1 MNKVVIIDDRKER
14 KKLHLSEA
22 AISSLEK
29 LVLSGKLDVMESIND
44 IEEIANYSLIAVH
57 RSYLINSGVYNN
69 LLDFIKKSNKLLIIF
84 SGNISQN
91 MIMNNGRQLNINA
104 SDFYIEKLPEFINR
118 FSEENLESPLLQYIY
133 GDSWKLSLLLQ
144 YRYLLWIY
152 GDDVD
157 EIDDEEDESLE
168 ERIRSILWNGQ
179 YMNQQQVCKEIEI
192 EKTKF
197 HYS

>member
-22 AISSLEK
+22 ALSSLEK

-118 FSEENLESPLLQYIY
+118 FSEENIEFPLLQYIY

-152 GDDVD
+152 GDDID

>member
-1 MNKVVIIDDRKER
+1 MND
-14 KKLHLSEA
+14 
-22 AISSLEK
+22 
-29 LVLSGKLDVMESIND
+29 
-44 IEEIANYSLIAVH
+44 
-57 RSYLINSGVYNN
+57 
-69 LLDFIKKSNKLLIIF
+69 
-84 SGNISQN
+84 
-91 MIMNNGRQLNINA
+91 GRQLNINA

-118 FSEENLESPLLQYIY
+118 FCEENLESPLLQYMY

-179 YMNQQQVCKEIEI
+179 YMNQQQVCKEIKI

>member
-22 AISSLEK
+22 ALSSLEK

-57 RSYLINSGVYNN
+57 RSYLINSGIYNN

-104 SDFYIEKLPEFINR
+104 SDFYIEKLPKFINR
-118 FSEENLESPLLQYIY
+118 FSEENIESPLLQYIY

>member
-22 AISSLEK
+22 ALSSLEK

-104 SDFYIEKLPEFINR
+104 SDFYIEKLPKFINR
-118 FSEENLESPLLQYIY
+118 FSEENIESPLLQYIY

-152 GDDVD
+152 GDDID

-179 YMNQQQVCKEIEI
+179 YMNQQQVCKEIKI

>member
-69 LLDFIKKSNKLLIIF
+69 LLDFIKKSKKLLIIF
-84 SGNISQN
+84 SGNISHN
-91 MIMNNGRQLNINA
+91 MIMNDGRQLNINA

-118 FSEENLESPLLQYIY
+118 FSEEILESPLLQYIY

-152 GDDVD
+152 GDDID

>member
-22 AISSLEK
+22 ALSSLEK

-118 FSEENLESPLLQYIY
+118 FSEENIESPLLQYIY

>member
-118 FSEENLESPLLQYIY
+118 FSEEILESPLLQYIY

-152 GDDVD
+152 GDDID

-179 YMNQQQVCKEIEI
+179 YVNQQQVCKDIEI

>member
-22 AISSLEK
+22 ALSSLEK

-44 IEEIANYSLIAVH
+44 IEKIANYSLIAVH

-69 LLDFIKKSNKLLIIF
+69 LIDFIKKANKLLIIF

-91 MIMNNGRQLNINA
+91 MILNNGRQLNINA

-118 FSEENLESPLLQYIY
+118 FSEENVESPLLQYIY

>member
-22 AISSLEK
+22 ALSSLKK
-29 LVLSGKLDVMESIND
+29 LVLSSKLDVMESIND

-118 FSEENLESPLLQYIY
+118 FSEEILESPLLQYIY

>member
-22 AISSLEK
+22 ALSSLEK

-69 LLDFIKKSNKLLIIF
+69 LLDFIKKSKKLLIIF

-118 FSEENLESPLLQYIY
+118 FSEEILESPLLQYMY

>member
-22 AISSLEK
+22 ALSSLEK

-118 FSEENLESPLLQYIY
+118 FSEENIEFPLLQYIY

-192 EKTKF
+192 EKSKF

>member
-22 AISSLEK
+22 ALSSLEK

-118 FSEENLESPLLQYIY
+118 FSEEILESPLLQYIY

>member
-1 MNKVVIIDDRKER
+1 
-14 KKLHLSEA
+14 
-22 AISSLEK
+22 
-29 LVLSGKLDVMESIND
+29 MESIND

-118 FSEENLESPLLQYIY
+118 FSEEILESPLLQYIY

-152 GDDVD
+152 GDDID

>member
-22 AISSLEK
+22 ALSSLKK
-29 LVLSGKLDVMESIND
+29 LVLSSKLDVMESIND

-118 FSEENLESPLLQYIY
+118 FSEEILESPLLQYIY

-152 GDDVD
+152 GDDID

>member
-1 MNKVVIIDDRKER
+1 
-14 KKLHLSEA
+14 
-22 AISSLEK
+22 
-29 LVLSGKLDVMESIND
+29 
-44 IEEIANYSLIAVH
+44 
-57 RSYLINSGVYNN
+57 
-69 LLDFIKKSNKLLIIF
+69 
-84 SGNISQN
+84 
-91 MIMNNGRQLNINA
+91 MNNGRQLNINA

-133 GDSWKLSLLLQ
+133 GDSWTLSLLLQ
-144 YRYLLWIY
+144 YRYLLWTY

>member
-22 AISSLEK
+22 ALSSLEK

-44 IEEIANYSLIAVH
+44 IEKLANYSLIAVH

-69 LLDFIKKSNKLLIIF
+69 LLDFIKKSHKLLIIF

-104 SDFYIEKLPEFINR
+104 SDFYIEKLPKFINR

-144 YRYLLWIY
+144 YRYLLWTY

-179 YMNQQQVCKEIEI
+179 YMNQQQVCKEIEN

-197 HYS
+197 HCS

>member
-22 AISSLEK
+22 ALSSLEK

-104 SDFYIEKLPEFINR
+104 SDFYIEKLPKFINR
-118 FSEENLESPLLQYIY
+118 FSEENIESPLLQYIY

>member
-84 SGNISQN
+84 SGNISHN
-91 MIMNNGRQLNINA
+91 MIMNDGRQLNINA

-118 FSEENLESPLLQYIY
+118 FSEEILESPLLQYIY

>member
-22 AISSLEK
+22 ALSSLEK
-29 LVLSGKLDVMESIND
+29 RVLSGKLDVMESIND

-118 FSEENLESPLLQYIY
+118 FSEEILESPLLQYIY

-152 GDDVD
+152 GDDID

>member
-22 AISSLEK
+22 ALSSLEK

-118 FSEENLESPLLQYIY
+118 FSEEILESPLLQYIY

-152 GDDVD
+152 GDDID

>member
-22 AISSLEK
+22 ALSSLEK

-157 EIDDEEDESLE
+157 DIDDEEDESLE
-168 ERIRSILWNGQ
+168 DRIRSILWNGQ

-192 EKTKF
+192 EKSKF

>member
-69 LLDFIKKSNKLLIIF
+69 LLDFIKKSKKLLIIF
-84 SGNISQN
+84 SGNISHN
-91 MIMNNGRQLNINA
+91 MIMNDGRQLNINA

-118 FSEENLESPLLQYIY
+118 FSEEILESPLLQYIY

>member
-22 AISSLEK
+22 ALSSLEK

-118 FSEENLESPLLQYIY
+118 FSEEILESPLLQYIY

-152 GDDVD
+152 GDDID

-179 YMNQQQVCKEIEI
+179 YVNQQQVCKDIEF

>member
-22 AISSLEK
+22 ALSSLEK

-118 FSEENLESPLLQYIY
+118 FSEEILESPLLQYIY

-152 GDDVD
+152 GDDID

-192 EKTKF
+192 EKT
-197 HYS
+197 

>member
-22 AISSLEK
+22 ALSSLEK
-29 LVLSGKLDVMESIND
+29 LVFSGKLDVKESING
-44 IEEIANYSLIAVH
+44 IEELSDYTLIAVH

-69 LLDFIKKSNKLLIIF
+69 LLDFIKKSNKFLIIF

-91 MIMNNGRQLNINA
+91 MIMNVGRQLNINA
-104 SDFYIEKLPEFINR
+104 SDFYVEKLPEFINR
-118 FSEENLESPLLQYIY
+118 FSEEDLESPLLQYIY

-144 YRYLLWIY
+144 YRYLLWTY
-152 GDDVD
+152 GGDVD

-168 ERIRSILWNGQ
+168 ERLRSILWNGQ
-179 YMNQQQVCKEIEI
+179 YTDQQQVCKEIEI

>member
-22 AISSLEK
+22 ALSSLEK

-69 LLDFIKKSNKLLIIF
+69 LLDFIKKSKKLLIIF

-118 FSEENLESPLLQYIY
+118 FSEENIESPLLQYIY

-152 GDDVD
+152 GDDID

>member
-22 AISSLEK
+22 ALSSLEK

-57 RSYLINSGVYNN
+57 RSYLINSGIYNN

-91 MIMNNGRQLNINA
+91 MIMINGRQLNINA
-104 SDFYIEKLPEFINR
+104 SDFYIEKLPKFINR
-118 FSEENLESPLLQYIY
+118 FSEENIESPLLQYIY

>member
-22 AISSLEK
+22 ALSSLEK

-44 IEEIANYSLIAVH
+44 IEELANYSLIAVH

-144 YRYLLWIY
+144 YRYLLWTY

-179 YMNQQQVCKEIEI
+179 YMNKQQVCKEIEI

>member
-22 AISSLEK
+22 ALSSLEK

-57 RSYLINSGVYNN
+57 RSYLINSGIYNN

-91 MIMNNGRQLNINA
+91 MIMTNGRQLNINA
-104 SDFYIEKLPEFINR
+104 SDFYIEKLPKFINR
-118 FSEENLESPLLQYIY
+118 FSEENIESPLLQYIY

>member
-22 AISSLEK
+22 ALSSLEK

-104 SDFYIEKLPEFINR
+104 SDFYIEKLLEFINR

-179 YMNQQQVCKEIEI
+179 YMNQQQVCKEIEL

>member
-22 AISSLEK
+22 ALSSLEK

-69 LLDFIKKSNKLLIIF
+69 LLDFIKKSNTLLIIF

-118 FSEENLESPLLQYIY
+118 FSEEILESPLLQYIY

>member
-69 LLDFIKKSNKLLIIF
+69 LLDFIKKSKKLLIIF

-118 FSEENLESPLLQYIY
+118 FSEEILESPLLQYIY

-152 GDDVD
+152 GDDID

-179 YMNQQQVCKEIEI
+179 YMNQQQVCKDIEI

>member
-22 AISSLEK
+22 ALSSLEK

-118 FSEENLESPLLQYIY
+118 FSEEILESPLLQYIY
-133 GDSWKLSLLLQ
+133 GYSWKLSLLLQ

-152 GDDVD
+152 GDDID

>member
-22 AISSLEK
+22 ALSSLEK

-118 FSEENLESPLLQYIY
+118 FSEEILESPLLQYMY

>member
-22 AISSLEK
+22 ALSSLEK

-118 FSEENLESPLLQYIY
+118 FSEENVESPLLQYIY

-152 GDDVD
+152 GDDID

>member
-22 AISSLEK
+22 ALSSLEK

-84 SGNISQN
+84 SGNISHN
-91 MIMNNGRQLNINA
+91 MIMNDGRQLNINA

-118 FSEENLESPLLQYIY
+118 FSEEILESPLLQYIY

>member
-22 AISSLEK
+22 ALSSLEK

-44 IEEIANYSLIAVH
+44 IEKLANYSLIAVH

-69 LLDFIKKSNKLLIIF
+69 LLDFIKKSHKLLIIF

-104 SDFYIEKLPEFINR
+104 SDFYIEKLPKFINR

-144 YRYLLWIY
+144 YRYLLWTY

>member
-22 AISSLEK
+22 ALSSLEK

-69 LLDFIKKSNKLLIIF
+69 LLDFIKKSKKLLIIF
-84 SGNISQN
+84 SGNISHN

-118 FSEENLESPLLQYIY
+118 FCEENLESPLLQYMY

-152 GDDVD
+152 GDGFD

-179 YMNQQQVCKEIEI
+179 YVNQQQVRKDIEI